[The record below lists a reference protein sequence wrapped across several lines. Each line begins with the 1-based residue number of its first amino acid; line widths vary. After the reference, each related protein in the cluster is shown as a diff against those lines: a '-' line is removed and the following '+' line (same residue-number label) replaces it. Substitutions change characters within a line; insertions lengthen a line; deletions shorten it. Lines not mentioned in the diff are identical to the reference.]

1 MTETRKTR
9 KRPTN
14 RIEKIEI
21 KIKPMTLQN
30 KQYRRN
36 TPKILLYNL

>member
-1 MTETRKTR
+1 MAETR

-14 RIEKIEI
+14 RIENIKI
-21 KIKPMTLQN
+21 KIKPMTLQK

-36 TPKILLYNL
+36 TTKKFTV

>member
-1 MTETRKTR
+1 MAETRKTK

-14 RIEKIEI
+14 KIEKKKM
-21 KIKPMTLQN
+21 KIKPMTLQK

-36 TPKILLYNL
+36 TTKSLLYDL